1 MVDLILITRRKMN
14 TNQPTPSAHTE
25 HQSFDFWV
33 SFTEATKIP
42 ATDPAH
48 RGHLGSTSSVRL
60 GLPRDAQGA

>member
-1 MVDLILITRRKMN
+1 VFSSFKATGVYPFNPI
-14 TNQPTPSAHTE
+14 ATE

-33 SFTEATKIP
+33 SFTEAPRIP

-60 GLPRDAQGA
+60 GPPRDAQGA